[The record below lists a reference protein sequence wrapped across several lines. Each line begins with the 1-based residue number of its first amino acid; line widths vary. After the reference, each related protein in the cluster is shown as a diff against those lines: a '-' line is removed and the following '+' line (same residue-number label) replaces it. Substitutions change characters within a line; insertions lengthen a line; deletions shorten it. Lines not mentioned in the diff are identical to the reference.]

1 MGGGGET
8 RVEEK
13 EPEWGF
19 FLSLFFFLSSF
30 LPSGASAWRRGSIPK
45 LPRKQ
50 GGALG
55 LLPVGGSGYFLLR
68 RRKRK
73 RNWKR
78 RKKMQ
83 KQKRRRRR
91 CLAASLPPRQLQL
104 QLPPLPPSASPWRRA
119 GAWAGRSPSWP
130 RPPPRSLSPCG
141 SRRPVDEEGKKE
153 KGKGL
158 TKERRGR
165 LFAAGFDEAGSSPP
179 TMKVNVKRERKNS
192 SFFLSSFFIPHT

>member
-1 MGGGGET
+1 M
-8 RVEEK
+8 
-13 EPEWGF
+13 GF
-19 FLSLFFFLSSF
+19 FSFPPLFSFFLLTVWCVSM
-30 LPSGASAWRRGSIPK
+30 ASRVHSEASEEAR
-45 LPRKQ
+45 
-50 GGALG
+50 
-55 LLPVGGSGYFLLR
+55 GGSGAASR
-68 RRKRK
+68 RWERILSPPPPEAEAELEEEEEDAEAEAAK
-73 RNWKR
+73 
-78 RKKMQ
+78 
-83 KQKRRRRR
+83 RR

-179 TMKVNVKRERKNS
+179 TMKVNVKRERNNS